1 MLRLRPRIVL
11 IGVLALAALVF
22 GCQGGLP
29 AGSSAPDATGRTP
42 SCGTVVTLKV
52 AIHGNGP
59 AIEEDATSQCV
70 HTPTLYNVVLTLF
83 RNTDGGPVQISDSV
97 GRLNN
102 GCDNIPVAGT
112 TIDCIWW
119 VSPCLY
125 NASYQGLATI
135 NGEGP
140 NGPGPNAAM
149 EFFRDEEKSPLTP
162 LRCR

>member
-1 MLRLRPRIVL
+1 MSKLHRRLVL
-11 IGVLALAALVF
+11 GAIIATSVIIF

-42 SCGTVVTLKV
+42 SCGTNVYLKL

-59 AIEEDATSQCV
+59 AIEEDAQTQCI
-70 HTPTLYNVVLTLF
+70 HTPTTFNVVLTLF
-83 RNTDGGPVQISDSV
+83 RITDAGPVQISDSV

-102 GCDNIPVAGT
+102 ACGDIPKVGT

-119 VSPCLY
+119 VSPCIA
-125 NASYQGLATI
+125 NGTNIYQGLATV

-140 NGPGPNAAM
+140 SDDKGDM
-149 EFFRDEEKSPLTP
+149 EFFSWESKSDHTP